1 MLLLHWLNSL
11 VYTTMIGNR
20 SVNINW
26 IPRFLEH
33 LVEIRQGLFRVP
45 FPGLVI
51 DNKGQA
57 LPQMAG
63 FAFNYNGSNVELIA
77 KWMTVEKNNIN
88 EKKRPWGRNVFFYV
102 STATAEIAIYMLEI
116 QGQYQQRQKPLLA
129 FLTLF
134 LNLSKLLSSNWI
146 SLSNPWWILYG

>member
-63 FAFNYNGSNVELIA
+63 FAFNYNGCNVELIA

-88 EKKRPWGRNVFFYV
+88 EKKRPWGRNVFFLCLDRDRRDCIDV
-102 STATAEIAIYMLEI
+102 FMADWFKIYMLEI

-134 LNLSKLLSSNWI
+134 F
-146 SLSNPWWILYG
+146 